1 MRLYWVDT
9 PAGRLATAP
18 APSGSGL
25 DREVGD
31 LVRDEVA
38 IVLSLLTTEEIA
50 SMSLHQVG
58 RTLEAAGIT
67 FRNLP
72 IPDFGIPDTYD
83 EADDTISELTDAL
96 REGRSVVVHCRGG
109 IGRSSTIAAAI
120 LTQLG
125 VAPEDAMSRITA
137 ARGITVPET
146 SAQRMWVAAY
156 AKWVNGNE

>member
-58 RTLEAAGIT
+58 RTLETAGIT

-83 EADDTISELTDAL
+83 EADDTINELTDAL

-109 IGRSSTIAAAI
+109 IGRSSTIAATA
-120 LTQLG
+120 LTQIN
-125 VAPEDAMSRITA
+125 VNPDHAMGQIA
-137 ARGITVPET
+137 DARGMKVPET
-146 SAQRMWVAAY
+146 PAQRMWVHGYAEWAA
-156 AKWVNGNE
+156 KQE